1 MTAVHFK
8 NPLQTTVLGLI
19 IEVFASPEALAK
31 VSQPIPEDKAQA
43 IAKLIA
49 DDMRDNHKAA
59 HVSTIVAAGLLD
71 EPSLTDKELDISVAL
86 EHISEQYVAANPG
99 TYSAALTMTNN
110 GLDGICFPQLKPE
123 NTDEV
128 SNIGFCIPFGLVGG
142 VGALDAF
149 EENFFQK
156 DMERLHFAD
165 ERIVDALMDAFGL
178 EPGELKAIG
187 YEDLDY
193 ASEALGAFST
203 NAKFIEIERAL
214 KDGRQAFY
222 MMKSVP
228 VFVAQNHVRVA
239 FLTFDAF
246 ARRMPHLE
254 PGGDLEEMYIDFQRD
269 FRFVVDY
276 LTSEGHSPFIIKYPS
291 STGHVK
297 WEEVLKA
304 KRLDNFL
311 LEDAHPGLKTTDEGE
326 AAGIDVICMTHPD
339 DHSLIAATISKL
351 NEEGMVMATTNLYPL
366 SIDAMTLV
374 VEYAKAIAQREGLEL
389 DITEG
394 GGLYVDHELRA
405 LSAPPYSP
413 VVQTTTA
420 TARVLH

>member
-1 MTAVHFK
+1 MTVVHFK

-31 VSQPIPEDKAQA
+31 VSKPIPEDKAQA

-49 DDMRDNHKAA
+49 DDMRDNHKAT

-71 EPSLTDKELDISVAL
+71 EASLNDKELDIAVAL
-86 EHISEQYVAANPG
+86 EHVAEQHVASHPE

-110 GLDGICFPQLKPE
+110 GLDGICFPQLTPE

-128 SNIGFCIPFGLVGG
+128 SNLGFCIPIGIVGG
-142 VGALDAF
+142 VGVLDAF

-165 ERIVDALMDAFGL
+165 ERIVDALLDAYGL
-178 EPGELKAIG
+178 EPGELKAVG
-187 YEDLDY
+187 YEDLEY
-193 ASEALGAFST
+193 ASEALGAFTT

-214 KDGRQAFY
+214 KNGRQAFY
-222 MMKSVP
+222 LMKLVP
-228 VFVAQNHVRVA
+228 VFVAQNQVRVA

-254 PGGDLEEMYIDFQRD
+254 TGGDLEETYFNFQRD

-276 LTSEGHSPFIIKYPS
+276 LISEGLNPMVINYPS
-291 STGHVK
+291 STGNVK
-297 WEEVLKA
+297 WEEVMKA

-311 LEDAHPGLKTTDEGE
+311 LEDAHPGLPRTDEGE
-326 AAGIDVICMTHPD
+326 AVCIDVICMTHPD
-339 DHSLIAATISKL
+339 DHSLVAATVSKL

-366 SIDAMTLV
+366 SIDAMALV
-374 VEYAKAIAQREGLEL
+374 LEYAKAIAQREGLAL

-394 GGLYVDHELRA
+394 DNLYLNNELRA
-405 LSAPPYSP
+405 LSAPPYSAP
-413 VVQTTTA
+413 QDTTVA
-420 TARVLH
+420 AARVLH